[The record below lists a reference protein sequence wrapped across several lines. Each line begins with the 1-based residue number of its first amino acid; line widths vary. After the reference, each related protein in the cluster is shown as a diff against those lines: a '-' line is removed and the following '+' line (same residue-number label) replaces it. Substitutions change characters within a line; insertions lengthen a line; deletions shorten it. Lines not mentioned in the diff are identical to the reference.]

1 VPAYFPEN
9 NNPLPLDTEVRS
21 LQKIN
26 DLLNGNVGISL
37 DGSGIASDAFGR
49 LRVSNPFTLFDSSH
63 RYQDNALWNSS
74 TATGGA
80 VSFNANQ
87 GLIDLT
93 VTAASGSKVLRE
105 TTKVFSYQPG
115 KSLLVLNTFVFA
127 GAKTNLRQRAG
138 YFGTD
143 NGLYLQLDGTT
154 LSFVERS
161 LSTGTTTTVNQ
172 ANWNGDKL
180 DGSGP
185 SGLTLDIAKAQI
197 MWMDIEW
204 LGLGTVRLGF
214 VINGQFITCHSF
226 HHANLITSTY
236 ITTASLPLRLEIEN
250 TGATSGSSTLK
261 QVCSTVISEGG
272 YQLYGTQKAAG
283 TVITVPYNMSVAGT
297 YYPIVSIRLKSTRLD
312 AVVILT
318 ALSVLPASTG
328 NYNWRVLAGTT
339 TAGGSWTDPGSDSA
353 VEYKI
358 NGTGVSG
365 GRILASGFISQSNQ
379 SNPALDILKE
389 ALFRF
394 QLERDTFT
402 STAYEITIA
411 VAAQTVGG
419 GGNNIF
425 ASMDWEEI
433 SR

>member
-1 VPAYFPEN
+1 MPAYFPEDN
-9 NNPLPLDTEVRS
+9 RPLPLDTEVRS

-26 DLLNGNVGISL
+26 DLLKSGVGVSL
-37 DGSGIASDAFGR
+37 DGSGISSDAFGR

-87 GLIDLT
+87 GLVDLT

-143 NGLYLQLDGTT
+143 NGIYLELNNST

-172 ANWNGDKL
+172 ADWNGDKL
-180 DGSGP
+180 DGSGA
-185 SGLTLDIAKAQI
+185 SGFTLDISKAQI

-204 LGLGTVRLGF
+204 LGLGTVRVGF
-214 VINGQFITCHSF
+214 VINGQFVTCHSF

-236 ITTASLPLRLEIEN
+236 ITTASLPLRIEIEN
-250 TGATSGSSTLK
+250 TGETSGSSTLK

-272 YQLYGTQKAAG
+272 YQLYGAQKAAG
-283 TVITVPYNMSVAGT
+283 TVITVPYNMAVAGT
-297 YYPIVSIRLKSTRLD
+297 YYPLVSIRLKSTRLD
-312 AVVILT
+312 SVAILT

-328 NYNWRVLAGTT
+328 NYNWRMLAGVTT
-339 TAGGSWTDPGSDSA
+339 SGGSWSDPGSDSS

-358 NGTGVSG
+358 NGTSVSG

-379 SNPALDILKE
+379 SNPAVDILKE

-394 QLERDTFT
+394 QLERNTFT
-402 STAYEITIA
+402 STAFEIAIVA
-411 VAAQTVGG
+411 AAQTVGG

>member
-1 VPAYFPEN
+1 MPVYFPEN

-26 DLLNGNVGISL
+26 DLLKSGVGISIE
-37 DGSGIASDAFGR
+37 GSGLSSDAFGR
-49 LRVSNPFTLFDSSH
+49 LRVANPLTLFDSSH
-63 RYQDNALWNSS
+63 RFQDNNLWATS

-80 VSFNANQ
+80 VSFNTNQ
-87 GLIDLT
+87 GLVDLT

-105 TTKVFSYQPG
+105 TTKVFAYQPG
-115 KSLLVLNTFVFA
+115 KSLLSMSTFVFA

-143 NGLYLQLDGTT
+143 NGIFLQLDGTT

-161 LSTGTTTTVNQ
+161 LSTGTTTVVPQ

-180 DGSGP
+180 DGSGA
-185 SGLTLDIAKAQI
+185 SGLTLDISKAQI
-197 MWMDIEW
+197 LWMDIEW
-204 LGLGTVRLGF
+204 LGLGTVRIGF

-226 HHANLITSTY
+226 HHANLITTTY
-236 ITTASLPLRLEIEN
+236 ITTASLPLRMEIEN

-272 YQLYGTQKAAG
+272 YQLYGVQKAAG
-283 TVITVPYNMSVAGT
+283 TVITSPYNMATQGT

-312 AVVILT
+312 AIAILT
-318 ALSVLPASTG
+318 ALSVLPATSG

-339 TAGGSWTDPGSDSA
+339 TAGGSWTDPGSDSS

-358 NGTGVSG
+358 NGTDVSG

-379 SNPALDILKE
+379 SNPAVDILKE

-402 STAYEITIA
+402 ATAYEIAIA
-411 VAAQTVGG
+411 VAGQTIGG
-419 GGNNIF
+419 GGANMF
-425 ASMDWEEI
+425 ASLDWEEI

>member
-80 VSFNANQ
+80 VAFNANQ
-87 GLIDLT
+87 GLVDLT
-93 VTAASGSKVLRE
+93 VNSTSGSKVLRE
-105 TTKVFSYQPG
+105 TTKVFAYQPG

-143 NGLYLQLDGTT
+143 NGIFLQLDGAT

-161 LSTGTTTTVNQ
+161 LSTGTITVVPQ

-180 DGSGP
+180 DGSGA
-185 SGLTLDIAKAQI
+185 SGLTLDISKAQI
-197 MWMDIEW
+197 IWMDFEW
-204 LGLGTVRLGF
+204 LGLGTVRCGF

-236 ITTASLPLRLEIEN
+236 ITTASLPLRIEIEN
-250 TGATSGSSTLK
+250 TGETSGSSTLK

-272 YQLYGTQKAAG
+272 YQLYGAQKAAG
-283 TVITVPYNMSVAGT
+283 TVITAPYNMSVAGT

-312 AVVILT
+312 AIAILT
-318 ALSVLPASTG
+318 ALSVLPGTTG
-328 NYNWRVLAGTT
+328 NYNWQMLAGATT
-339 TAGGSWTDPGSDSA
+339 SGGSWSDPGSDSS

-379 SNPALDILKE
+379 SNPAVDILKE

-394 QLERDTFT
+394 QLERNSFT
-402 STAYEITIA
+402 STTSEITITA
-411 VAAQTVGG
+411 AAQTVGG

-425 ASMDWEEI
+425 ASMDWEEV

>member
-1 VPAYFPEN
+1 M
-9 NNPLPLDTEVRS
+9 DTEVRS

-26 DLLNGNVGISL
+26 GILRDGVGISL
-37 DGSGIASDAFGR
+37 VNSGLSSDAFGR
-49 LRVSNPFTLFDSSH
+49 LRVADPFTLFDSSH
-63 RYQDNALWNSS
+63 RFQDNNLWATS
-74 TATGGA
+74 TALGG
-80 VSFNANQ
+80 NATFLGSE
-87 GLIDLT
+87 GLMALSVDST
-93 VTAASGSKVLRE
+93 SGSKVIRE
-105 TTKVFSYQPG
+105 TTKVFAYQPG
-115 KSLLVLNTFVFA
+115 KSLLSMSTFVMA
-127 GAKTNLRQRAG
+127 PAKTNLRQRVG
-138 YFGTD
+138 YFGTA
-143 NGLYLQLDGTT
+143 NGIFLELNNNT

-161 LSTGTTTTVNQ
+161 LSIGTTTTVPQ

-180 DGSGP
+180 DGTGA
-185 SGLTLDIAKAQI
+185 SGLTLDITKAQI
-197 MWMDIEW
+197 LWMDIEW
-204 LGLGTVRLGF
+204 LGLGTVRIGF

-226 HHANLITSTY
+226 HHANLITTTY
-236 ITTASLPLRLEIEN
+236 ITTANLPLRMEIEN

-272 YQLYGTQKAAG
+272 YQLYGAQKAAG
-283 TVITVPYNMSVAGT
+283 TVITSPYNMATQGT

-312 AVVILT
+312 AIAILT
-318 ALSVLPASTG
+318 ALSVLPATSG

-339 TAGGSWTDPGSDSA
+339 TAGGSWTDPGSDSS

-379 SNPALDILKE
+379 SNPAVDILKE

-402 STAYEITIA
+402 STAYETTIV
-411 VAAQTVGG
+411 VAAQTTGG

>member
-1 VPAYFPEN
+1 M
-9 NNPLPLDTEVRS
+9 DTEVRS

-63 RYQDNALWNSS
+63 RYRDNDLWS
-74 TATGGA
+74 TSATGGSA
-80 VSFNANQ
+80 TFNTNE
-87 GLIDLT
+87 GLVDLT
-93 VTAASGSKVLRE
+93 INSTSGSKVLRE

-115 KSLLVLNTFVFA
+115 KSLLILNTFVFA

-154 LSFVERS
+154 LSFVKRS

-250 TGATSGSSTLK
+250 TGDTSGSSTMK

-272 YQLYGTQKAAG
+272 YQLYGAQKAAG

-339 TAGGSWTDPGSDSA
+339 TAGGSWSDPGSDSS

-379 SNPALDILKE
+379 SHPALDILKE